1 MKEEIMKIITTIAP
15 ELEVLKLEDTSYKH
29 AHHGHGFS
37 GNSHFEVELLSKGLG
52 VLQKVALQKKLT
64 QGLAPL
70 YSREKV
76 HSISIKVE

>member
-1 MKEEIMKIITTIAP
+1 MKIITEVAP

-37 GNSHFEVELLSKGLG
+37 GSSHFEVELLGKDLSLME
-52 VLQKVALQKKLT
+52 KVNLQKKLT
-64 QGLAPL
+64 QGLSPL
-70 YSREKV
+70 YAREKV